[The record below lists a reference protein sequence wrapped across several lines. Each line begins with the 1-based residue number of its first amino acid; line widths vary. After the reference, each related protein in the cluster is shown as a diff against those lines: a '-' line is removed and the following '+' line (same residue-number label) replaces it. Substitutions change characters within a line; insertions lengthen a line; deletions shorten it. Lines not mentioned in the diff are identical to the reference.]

1 MNRKESNRMEDHS
14 LNRIVSITM
23 TDQAEQRLR
32 EYFAKKGFKIGDTL
46 PKEMELA
53 EALGVSRSVIRE
65 AMSRLRMLGLV
76 DVRKR
81 RGAVLTEPDVL
92 GGMER
97 ILHPKLLGK
106 GTLKRLFEVRLMLEM
121 GLGDFLYSRIT
132 PTDFKKL
139 EKIVKEERETSDK
152 SELIRLD
159 ILFHATLYEITDNP
173 VLTRFQSMLQ
183 PIFQYVLDYR
193 EQLHQP
199 GVAPRIT
206 HADLVDTLRN
216 GDPASFR
223 EAMRIHFE
231 LHFQLIN

>member
-1 MNRKESNRMEDHS
+1 MDRKESNSMEDHL
-14 LNRIVSITM
+14 LNPIVSITM

-32 EYFAKKGFKIGDTL
+32 EYFANKGFKIGDIL

-81 RGAVLTEPDVL
+81 RGTILTEPDVL

-121 GLGDFLYSRIT
+121 GLGDFLYSRIK
-132 PTDFKKL
+132 PADFKKL
-139 EKIVKEERETSDK
+139 EQLLKEERATTDK
-152 SELIRLD
+152 AELVRLD
-159 ILFHATLYEITDNP
+159 ILFHATLYGITDNP

-193 EQLHQP
+193 EQIHQP
-199 GVAPRIT
+199 GAAPSVT
-206 HADLVDTLRN
+206 HADLVETLRHGN
-216 GDPASFR
+216 PASFR

-231 LHFQLIN
+231 LHFQLIS